1 MIKSEFFVSGKMY
14 DIMNNLTVVFAAIM
28 IVSLVTIGLVT
39 TVHADTK
46 KTADSKFQMG
56 EPTAKFQTGKPA
68 NKYTPGKPIAP
79 IKFK

>member
-1 MIKSEFFVSGKMY
+1 MIKSKFFISGKTY

-56 EPTAKFQTGKPA
+56 KPA